1 VRYVLEGSV
10 RKAGDRVRIT
20 GQLVDSATGAHVW
33 AERYDR
39 KSDDL
44 FALQDE
50 ITLSVVGA
58 IEPTLRFAETDRVK
72 RKRPDSFDAYDL
84 VLQAQPG
91 VYSRMPEPSQRAL
104 VLLDRALALDPTY
117 ALAHAFAAQCHHAIF
132 YRGGLPGEHR
142 IASIRH
148 AQDAIAYGQDD
159 ALALSFA
166 GFVIAMDKHD
176 RAAAFA
182 AFDAALAISPSLAL
196 AYIQG
201 GVVLAFA
208 GDAERTIEWTQRG
221 LRLSP
226 FDPWRAS
233 AFVALALAHL
243 QYGRL
248 EEAAANACRA
258 VQSSPGFSMSHVAL
272 AATLAKLGQLDAARA
287 ASARVLEL
295 QPPFRYRQLLATVN
309 CAPALATPLS
319 EALAAAGLPE

>member
-1 VRYVLEGSV
+1 
-10 RKAGDRVRIT
+10 
-20 GQLVDSATGAHVW
+20 
-33 AERYDR
+33 
-39 KSDDL
+39 
-44 FALQDE
+44 
-50 ITLSVVGA
+50 
-58 IEPTLRFAETDRVK
+58 LRFAETERVK

-84 VLQAQPG
+84 VLQAQPD
-91 VYSRMPEPSQRAL
+91 VYSRMPDPSQRAL
-104 VLLDRALALDPTY
+104 LLLNRALALDPTY
-117 ALAHAFAAQCHHAIF
+117 ALAHGFAAQCHHAIF

-182 AFDAALAISPSLAL
+182 AAALAISPSLAV
-196 AYIQG
+196 AYLQG
-201 GVVLAFA
+201 GVILAFA
-208 GDAERTIEWTQRG
+208 GEAERATEWTERG

-226 FDPWRAS
+226 FDPWRSS
-233 AFVALALAHL
+233 AFIALALAHL
-243 QYGRL
+243 QRSRL
-248 EEAAANACRA
+248 EEAAANARKA
-258 VQSSPGFSMSHVAL
+258 VQSSPGFSMSHVTL
-272 AATLAKLGQLDAARA
+272 AAALAKLGQIEAAQA
-287 ASARVLEL
+287 AAARVLEL